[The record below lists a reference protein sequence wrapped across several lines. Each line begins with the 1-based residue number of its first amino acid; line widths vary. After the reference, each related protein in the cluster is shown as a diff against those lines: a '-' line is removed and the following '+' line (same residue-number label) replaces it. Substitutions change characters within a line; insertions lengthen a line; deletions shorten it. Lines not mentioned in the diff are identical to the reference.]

1 MASMLMTEPKPCEFC
16 GRTLRPLTAELLGN
30 PVFGGWEQCD
40 CEQSVADRERRKA
53 EAEEEERRKVQA
65 MRHKRYESAGIPK
78 LFLQN
83 RQGCE
88 QLYAEVRSKA
98 TDIVSEV
105 KKGRGAYIVGNVGTH
120 KTLVAATA
128 ARYAIDEG
136 IPTVFTRAG
145 KVLDAL
151 QETYGTKR
159 SATDV
164 LERYTTAKLLVLDDL
179 GKERPTAWALPKLFD
194 LINERYERMAP
205 TIVTTQYGR
214 ADLIRRLASEGDEE
228 TAVAIVSR
236 LAEMCGKLEF
246 TGRDARL
253 HG

>member
-1 MASMLMTEPKPCEFC
+1 MDSMPTTKTCEHCGRELKAREAMLMGK
-16 GRTLRPLTAELLGN
+16 
-30 PVFGGWEQCD
+30 PVFFGFEECE
-40 CEQSVADRERRKA
+40 CEQAQEDRERRQL
-53 EAEEEERRKVQA
+53 EADADERQKLLEVK
-65 MRHKRYESAGIPK
+65 MRRYETAGIPK

-88 QLYAEVRSKA
+88 QLYADVRSKA
-98 TDIVSEV
+98 TEILEEV

-128 ARYAIDEG
+128 ARYCIDDG
-136 IPTVFTRAG
+136 LSVVFTRAG
-145 KVLDAL
+145 KVLDSV

-159 SATDV
+159 SAEEV
-164 LERYTTAKLLVLDDL
+164 MAKYANAKVLVLDDL

-194 LINERYERMAP
+194 LINERYEQMRP
-205 TIVTTQYGR
+205 TIVTTQYSRG
-214 ADLIRRLASEGDEE
+214 DLIRRLASEGDDE
-228 TAVAIVSR
+228 TAIAIVSR

-246 TGRDARL
+246 HGKDARL